1 MSIVL
6 ALLIDRWWGEPPA
19 RLHPVVW
26 MGHYLKRTGSGLPG
40 RGPKMALALGS
51 VYWLAGAALT
61 AAAYGYAGHMLARFP
76 LWLDVA
82 LTAVLLKPLFALR
95 MLLGEVEA
103 VERSLTQSVESG
115 RARLA
120 LIVSRDTEQLDSS
133 EVRESALESLA
144 ENLSDSVIAPL
155 FWFAIFGLPGAA
167 VYRFANTADAMWG
180 YRGRWEW
187 AGKFAA
193 RTDDLLNLVPAR
205 ITALGLLL
213 AGPNRMSVLRRLP
226 QEAARTASPNSGW
239 PMGAL
244 ALSLNIRLRKPQVY
258 ALNAE
263 GQVPSGQDIATAL
276 RRAATANVPRGRGPH
291 ECAKRVQAV
300 VRDLAIPHE
309 VPEGVLH
316 LRGEAATER
325 SKELGKEDRATLRE
339 HVADALVRRPFPRRG
354 DGHE

>member
-1 MSIVL
+1 VSIIL
-6 ALLIDRWWGEPPA
+6 ALLIDRRWGEPPA

-26 MGHYLKRTGSGLPG
+26 MGHYLKRAGKGLPD
-40 RGPKMALALGS
+40 RGPKMAFFLGTA
-51 VYWLAGAALT
+51 YWLAGALLV
-61 AAAYGYAGHMLARFP
+61 AAAYGYAGFVLARLP
-76 LWLDVA
+76 VWLDVS
-82 LTAVLLKPLFALR
+82 LTALLLKPLFALR
-95 MLLGEVEA
+95 MLLGEVAA
-103 VERSLTQSVESG
+103 VEQSLAQGIDAG
-115 RARLA
+115 RTRLA
-120 LIVSRDTEQLDSS
+120 LIVSRDTTQLDSS

-213 AGPNRMSVLRRLP
+213 AGPNRIAVLRRLP

-244 ALSLNIRLRKPQVY
+244 ALSLNVRLRKPRVY
-258 ALNAE
+258 ALNVNGSA
-263 GQVPSGQDIATAL
+263 PSAQDTATGL
-276 RRAATANVPRGRGPH
+276 RRAEATAWIV
-291 ECAKRVQAV
+291 ALL
-300 VRDLAIPHE
+300 LAI
-309 VPEGVLH
+309 GVQY
-316 LRGEAATER
+316 GSGAGYA
-325 SKELGKEDRATLRE
+325 
-339 HVADALVRRPFPRRG
+339 
-354 DGHE
+354 

>member
-26 MGHYLKRTGSGLPG
+26 MGTYLKYAGKGLPD
-40 RGPKMALALGS
+40 RSPEMAFFLGTA
-51 VYWLAGAALT
+51 YWLAGAALV
-61 AAAYGYAGHMLARFP
+61 AAAYAYAGILLARLP
-76 LWLDVA
+76 LWLDLL

-95 MLLGEVEA
+95 MLLGEVAA
-103 VERSLTQSVESG
+103 VEQALAQDIDSG

-120 LIVSRDTEQLDSS
+120 LIVSRDTSQLDSS

-155 FWFAIFGLPGAA
+155 FWFAVFGLPGAA

-193 RTDDLLNLVPAR
+193 RVDDLLNLLPAR
-205 ITALGLLL
+205 ITAVSLAL
-213 AGPNRMSVLRRLP
+213 AGPNRLALLRRLP
-226 QEAARTASPNSGW
+226 QEAARTTSPNSGW

-244 ALSLNIRLRKPQVY
+244 ALSLNIRLRKPRVY
-258 ALNAE
+258 ALNAN
-263 GQVPSGQDIATAL
+263 GAVPSARDTATGL
-276 RRAATANVPRGRGPH
+276 RRAETTAWI
-291 ECAKRVQAV
+291 
-300 VRDLAIPHE
+300 LAILLAI
-309 VPEGVLH
+309 GVQY
-316 LRGEAATER
+316 GSGAGYA
-325 SKELGKEDRATLRE
+325 
-339 HVADALVRRPFPRRG
+339 
-354 DGHE
+354 

>member
-1 MSIVL
+1 MSIIL

-19 RLHPVVW
+19 HLHPVVW
-26 MGHYLKRTGSGLPG
+26 MGHYLKRAGKGLAD
-40 RGPKMALALGS
+40 RGPKMAFFLGTA
-51 VYWLAGAALT
+51 YWLAGAVLV
-61 AAAYGYAGHMLARFP
+61 AAAYGYAGLMLARLP
-76 LWLDVA
+76 LWLDVS
-82 LTAVLLKPLFALR
+82 LTALLLKPLFALR
-95 MLLGEVEA
+95 MLLGEVAA
-103 VERSLTQSVESG
+103 VEQSLTQGIDSG

-120 LIVSRDTEQLDSS
+120 LIVSRDTTQLDSS

-213 AGPNRMSVLRRLP
+213 AGPNRIAVLRRLP

-244 ALSLNIRLRKPQVY
+244 ALSLNVRLRKPRVY
-258 ALNAE
+258 ALNVNGSA
-263 GQVPSGQDIATAL
+263 PSAQDTAAGL
-276 RRAATANVPRGRGPH
+276 RRAEATAW
-291 ECAKRVQAV
+291 V
-300 VRDLAIPHE
+300 VALLLAM
-309 VPEGVLH
+309 GAQY
-316 LRGEAATER
+316 GSGAGYA
-325 SKELGKEDRATLRE
+325 
-339 HVADALVRRPFPRRG
+339 
-354 DGHE
+354 